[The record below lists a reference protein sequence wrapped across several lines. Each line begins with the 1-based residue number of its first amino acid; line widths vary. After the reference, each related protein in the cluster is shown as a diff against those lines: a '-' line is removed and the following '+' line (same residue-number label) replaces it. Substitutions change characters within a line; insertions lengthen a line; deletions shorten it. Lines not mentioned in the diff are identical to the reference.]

1 MAHWHTGWQLSSD
14 ALSLHTRLFQFM
26 LNIGSVPQKM
36 LLNVGGITISKLHL
50 QQYFEPEQKEEQE
63 EAMMSLK
70 SLAYFA

>member
-1 MAHWHTGWQLSSD
+1 
-14 ALSLHTRLFQFM
+14 M

-36 LLNVGGITISKLHL
+36 LLNAGGITISKLHL

-70 SLAYFA
+70 SLAHFA